1 MDRTIGAAAPIAQ
14 TGASAGADAVAVAVA
29 VFVFI
34 AILGPGL
41 PVAIYFWMGEG
52 ADRRL
57 ADIKAWM
64 IRHNAAV
71 MAVLCLLIG
80 AKLVGDAIAVL
91 SA

>member
-14 TGASAGADAVAVAVA
+14 TGASAGADVVAVA